1 MTRRW
6 QTLVAYVAAVLDAT
20 LLGSIVQ
27 TQFNL
32 AALSALGAD
41 ISFSTRLAT
50 TAHDLLG
57 FTPLYGSLVAI
68 MMLGAMPVASVVTR
82 WLGFG
87 AWPIHALAAALGLWV
102 MLSIVDALAP
112 MPTLIA
118 ATRSLEGTLAMM
130 ATAALGGWGYA
141 ILAYFDW
148 DGASG

>member
-1 MTRRW
+1 MTNRW
-6 QTLVAYVAAVLDAT
+6 RLLVAYVAAVLDAT

-32 AALSALGAD
+32 AALSALGAE

-50 TAHDLLG
+50 TGQDLLG
-57 FTPLYGSLVAI
+57 FTPLYGSLVAV
-68 MMLGAMPVASVVTR
+68 MMLVAMPVATLVTR
-82 WLGFG
+82 WLGTG
-87 AWPIHALAAALGLWV
+87 AWPMHALAAALGLWV

-118 ATRSLEGTLAMM
+118 ATRSPEGTLAMM

-141 ILAYFDW
+141 ILAYLDW
-148 DGASG
+148 DRALG

>member
-1 MTRRW
+1 MTKRW
-6 QTLVAYVAAVLDAT
+6 RPLVAYVAAVLDAT

-32 AALSALGAD
+32 AALGAE

-50 TAHDLLG
+50 TGHDLLG

-68 MMLGAMPVASVVTR
+68 MMLGAMPVATLVTR

-87 AWPIHALAAALGLWV
+87 AWSIHALAAALGLWG
-102 MLSIVDALAP
+102 MLSIVDALVP

-130 ATAALGGWGYA
+130 TTAALGGWGYA
-141 ILAYFDW
+141 ILAYLDW
-148 DGASG
+148 DGTSW

>member
-1 MTRRW
+1 MTNRW
-6 QTLVAYVAAVLDAT
+6 QPLVAYVAAVLDAT

-32 AALSALGAD
+32 AALSALGAE
-41 ISFSTRLAT
+41 ISFTTRLAT
-50 TAHDLLG
+50 TGHDLLG
-57 FTPLYGSLVAI
+57 FTPLYGSLIAI
-68 MMLGAMPVASVVTR
+68 MMLGAMPAASVVTR
-82 WLGFG
+82 WLGSG
-87 AWPIHALAAALGLWV
+87 AWLIHALAAALGLWV
-102 MLSIVDALAP
+102 TLWIVDTLAP